1 MNKILDNIA
10 KDKIIAVI
18 RLDDLSNAVPLSRAL
33 LAGGVNI
40 LEFTLTNAEAPQA
53 IAAVRDALGDEAYVG
68 AGSVISVEQVKE
80 VADNGAQFV
89 ISPITKQVVI
99 DACHEY
105 QLPTMPGAYTPSE
118 IQSAW
123 EMDVAAVK
131 VFPARNLGASY
142 IKDVL
147 APLPHLRLIPTG
159 GISAKNIADFIQAG
173 VFAVGVGGALC
184 DKNVIAAKDWASLSA
199 SANEL
204 REAIS

>member
-1 MNKILDNIA
+1 MSILDSIAKNKIV
-10 KDKIIAVI
+10 AVI
-18 RLDDLSNAVPLSRAL
+18 RLDDLSNAVPLSQAL
-33 LAGGVNI
+33 IDGGVNI
-40 LEFTLTNAEAPQA
+40 IEFTLTNPEASLA
-53 IAAVRDALGDEAYVG
+53 IARVQDALGDKLSVG
-68 AGSVISVEQVKE
+68 AGSVITAKQVKE
-80 VADNGAQFV
+80 VADCGAEFV
-89 ISPITKQVVI
+89 ISPVIKRDVI
-99 DACHEY
+99 DSCHEY
-105 QLPTMPGAYTPSE
+105 NLPTMPGAYTPTE

-131 VFPARNLGASY
+131 IFPARDLGASY

-159 GISAKNIADFIQAG
+159 GISAANIAEFINAG

>member
-1 MNKILDNIA
+1 MTILDSIAKNKIV
-10 KDKIIAVI
+10 AVI
-18 RLDDLSNAVPLSRAL
+18 RLDDLSNAVPLSQAL
-33 LAGGVNI
+33 IDGGVNI
-40 LEFTLTNAEAPQA
+40 IEFTLTNPEAPLA
-53 IAAVRDALGDEAYVG
+53 IARVRDALGDKLSVG
-68 AGSVISVEQVKE
+68 AGSVIMAKQVKE
-80 VADNGAQFV
+80 VADCGAEFV
-89 ISPITKQVVI
+89 ISPVTKRDVI
-99 DACHEY
+99 DSCHQY
-105 QLPTMPGAYTPSE
+105 NIPTMPGAYTPTE

-123 EMDVAAVK
+123 EMNVAAVK
-131 VFPARNLGASY
+131 IFPARDLGASY

-159 GISAKNIADFIQAG
+159 GISAGNIAEFINAG